1 MAYYLGKD
9 VGVVLTTEDA
19 TYGVTVA
26 VASNVYTVAHAN
38 PGATIGPLANPN
50 FDTSTGLV
58 SNLTG
63 VDIGIGS
70 TDEDVVF
77 MGANTPLKAEIHKET
92 TVTLTKKKN
101 SAAFD
106 VMFAG
111 DEDGTIARYGVKD
124 AGALYGGL
132 EQPGDDYAYTFGYRI
147 FVALKAGSEIL
158 AIRNAQM
165 TSHTVSLNADGT
177 QEETIEFTSQVNPKI
192 FHATTDGGLD
202 TATTAGDF

>member
-19 TYGVTVA
+19 TYGITVGVT
-26 VASNVYTVAHAN
+26 SNVYTVAGVD

-124 AGALYGGL
+124 SGTLYGGL

-192 FHATTDGGLD
+192 FHAITDGGLD